1 MAFPSLGRVFV
12 RGLVAILPIALT
24 LYVLWW
30 LATTAEASL
39 GALARRVLGEGL
51 YVPGTGVVLGFA
63 LVFAAG
69 VVMQSFAVRRL
80 YAFGTSLLEK
90 LPLVKTI
97 YGPLKDLMRLLA
109 TSAKDRRPHSAVRVS
124 VPGFDASLIGFQTR
138 DDAHELT
145 GDERDEGRVAVYLPM
160 SYQIGGYMLLIP
172 KSWVTPMDWSAEDVL
187 RVTLTA
193 GMSHASSEPG
203 AKEEEDLP

>member
-1 MAFPSLGRVFV
+1 MAFPSLGRIFV

-24 LYVLWW
+24 LFFLWW

-39 GALARRVLGEGL
+39 GALARRVLGEKW

-80 YAFGTSLLEK
+80 YEFGTRLLEK
-90 LPLVKTI
+90 MPLVKTI
-97 YGPLKDLMRLLA
+97 YGPLKDLMRLLS
-109 TSAKDRRPHSAVRVS
+109 TSATKRRPQSAVRVTL
-124 VPGFDASLIGFQTR
+124 PGGEASLIGFMTR
-138 DDAHELT
+138 PDAHEMT
-145 GDERDEGRVAVYLPM
+145 GDARDVGNVAVYLPM
-160 SYQIGGYMLLIP
+160 SYQIGGYMLIIP
-172 KSWVTPMDWSAEDVL
+172 KSWITPMDWSAEDVL

-193 GMSHASSEPG
+193 GMSHASSEAD
-203 AKEEEDLP
+203 AKEDEDAL

>member
-80 YAFGTSLLEK
+80 YAFGTGLLEK

-124 VPGFDASLIGFQTR
+124 LPGIDASLIGFQTR

>member
-1 MAFPSLGRVFV
+1 
-12 RGLVAILPIALT
+12 
-24 LYVLWW
+24 
-30 LATTAEASL
+30 
-39 GALARRVLGEGL
+39 
-51 YVPGTGVVLGFA
+51 
-63 LVFAAG
+63 
-69 VVMQSFAVRRL
+69 
-80 YAFGTSLLEK
+80 LEK

>member
-193 GMSHASSEPG
+193 GMSHASTEPG
-203 AKEEEDLP
+203 AKEDEDLP

>member
-1 MAFPSLGRVFV
+1 V

-39 GALARRVLGEGL
+39 GALARRVLGETL

-80 YAFGTSLLEK
+80 YAFGTGLLEK

-124 VPGFDASLIGFQTR
+124 LPGIDASLIGFQTR

-193 GMSHASSEPG
+193 GMSHASTEPG
-203 AKEEEDLP
+203 AKEDEDLP

>member
-1 MAFPSLGRVFV
+1 V

-193 GMSHASSEPG
+193 GMSHASTEPG
-203 AKEEEDLP
+203 AKEDEDLP

>member
-1 MAFPSLGRVFV
+1 MALPSLGRIFV

-39 GALARRVLGEGL
+39 GALAKYVLGTEN
-51 YVPGTGVVLGFA
+51 YVAGTGVVLGFA

-69 VVMQSFAVRRL
+69 VVMQSFAVRKL
-80 YAFGTSLLEK
+80 YAFGTGILEK

-124 VPGFDASLIGFQTR
+124 VPGVDASLIGFQTR
-138 DDAHELT
+138 SDAYELT
-145 GDERDEGRVAVYLPM
+145 GDARDNGRVAVYLPM

-172 KSWVTPMDWSAEDVL
+172 KSWVSPMDWSAEDVL

-203 AKEEEDLP
+203 AKEDEDLP